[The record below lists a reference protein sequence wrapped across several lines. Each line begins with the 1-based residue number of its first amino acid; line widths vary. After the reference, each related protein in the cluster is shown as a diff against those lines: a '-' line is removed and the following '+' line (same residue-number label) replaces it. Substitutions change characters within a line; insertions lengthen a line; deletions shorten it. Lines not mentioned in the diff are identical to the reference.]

1 MDSTAPSDRT
11 TLLRRTTTVL
21 HHGREVVG
29 ALGTVASSMVGG
41 PSSRGG
47 VAILIDHTGR
57 MLMVQARYRRTWT
70 LPGGFLQPN
79 EDPELG
85 IRRELTE
92 EVAFPVDAPTP
103 PLMLKLHRRHH
114 EEHVAV
120 QQLDR
125 AVAIKLHIVTWEL
138 RTMRWCRPDQ
148 MPPLHAVAQWVLADE
163 HGLVAVDG
171 RRWKTSVG

>member
-1 MDSTAPSDRT
+1 MNSTSPSEPSPLGKT
-11 TLLRRTTTVL
+11 ATVL
-21 HHGREVVG
+21 SHTREVVG
-29 ALGTVASSMVGG
+29 ALATVAKSKVGG
-41 PSSRGG
+41 PVSRGG

-92 EVAFPVDAPTP
+92 EVAFPNDAATP
-103 PLMLKLHRRHH
+103 PLVLKLQRRHH

-120 QQLDR
+120 QQLER
-125 AVAIKLHIVTWEL
+125 AVAIRLHIVTWEL
-138 RTMRWCRPDQ
+138 RTMRWCRPSE
-148 MPPLHAVAQWVLADE
+148 MPPLHAVARWVLGEE
-163 HGLVAVDG
+163 HGLVTVTDE
-171 RRWKTSVG
+171 RWTVSE